1 MLHRCLLVLSVLLMA
16 VPAKAGESYIV
27 RLREG
32 VQPQAAM
39 RAYIRPVLALQ
50 GKQQDAAQR
59 AAVAEVAQFVI
70 VELPDDSSL
79 TPSML
84 SQQPWV
90 AEFYPNRRIPLHAAP
105 AMPAE
110 DVNASYALGIVGATK
125 AWRIA
130 TGKGVVVGIIDT
142 GITWWH
148 PSLRPLH
155 WVNPGEDANGN
166 GSYEPWASEKANDD
180 GVFGDLDGIDNDG
193 NGFIDDVIGYDFVDQ
208 TFQNVGDNAERDDD
222 PNDEQGHGTSVAGVV
237 ASIDTAGNTPL
248 GLANDARL
256 MTLRAFDLTGNAEED
271 DIAAALL
278 YAALNGADV
287 VNMSF
292 GDGVDSPLLRAAVK
306 AAADMGCVLVASAG
320 NSGTTSRQ
328 YPASYDDVIAV
339 AATNDRDV
347 RASFSSTGSS
357 IGISAPGQAIPT
369 TRAGGGYRTVSGT
382 SFAAPYVAAAAAL
395 LRELHPTWTAREI
408 VSTLREHS
416 VDLGEKG
423 WDPLYG
429 DGRLQAD
436 AALQAVAPAT
446 ICITS
451 PTNEQEF
458 DLRRI
463 DSVRVA
469 GSALSTMFQR
479 YEVLLGRGLEPTAW
493 VVIDSGDQRRDTTL
507 AVIPADSLEPGP
519 YVVALRVTT
528 VTGRTLEDRVRI
540 TVIDTSIAFTST
552 EVINAWKDSRRA
564 VVVTTTTSR
573 PSLLIAHFLKG
584 TDTVRTVVDQQRRT
598 KTHSITVEGLPTR
611 VALQLVLEG
620 ISATG
625 DTARTTT
632 SFTLAEETAPQG
644 PFNGF
649 TSGLV
654 PFTGY
659 VLNDVRDL
667 YGDSTRTVLCTELD
681 GVTGEFGYL
690 WTHVDTSKTSRM
702 LFRQKR
708 HRTSSTW
715 IPRGVGDANGDG
727 VTDILC
733 HVVGRTAL
741 FQAAAPGG
749 SPFERML
756 FSDTVSGN
764 LQAAAM
770 SDLTGDGREELL
782 CLTDSGLVVISYQ
795 NNAFV
800 QIGHVPNTTP
810 PAVGNAD
817 NRYDEIRAAA
827 GDFDGDG
834 RMEVAYGDTDGD
846 LIIGEWTG
854 DGIRVEAT
862 FLHDGQG
869 GSGYVT
875 AHDVD
880 NDGRAE
886 VFIGVP
892 DSVSANADNEYGRQ
906 AWTYR
911 MYRGLGNNDY
921 RLAWVDFFA
930 GRRYGMGYRNGLDG
944 GQLDGVGGSEIAIC
958 TYPNL
963 YVFTWDST
971 RQTLRPI
978 GYTGGAASPRMLIGD
993 YNRNGIPDI
1002 VYGITNP
1009 YRSSFF
1015 NGLMTQM
1022 YVGEFDS
1029 RPQRPNDPR
1038 VAITGRTK
1046 AEVSWDPVP
1055 GATAY
1060 AVWLHGRPDQNTLY
1074 VSVGDTVTG
1083 TSLRL
1088 DSLRPG
1094 WEYGVTLYALRDTAT
1109 SARSNWVSFVMPN
1122 VSTPQSIEPKTI
1134 TREQLRSGV
1143 SFSITYN
1150 RLAVPDEAER
1160 ALIMMDY
1167 DTLRVTATLVQV
1179 LGQSILNVVFPP
1191 VDDNDVDIVNVG
1203 LPEVPLRADSA
1214 TPQWWFPVRVVD
1226 GGDPELHLR
1235 AMKVVSPE
1243 SAVLRFSQAV
1253 EQISAETVGNYAVS
1267 PFGTIVQVSA
1277 DGSDSIL
1284 LTFDGNRSIGPRGL
1298 TYYIT
1303 VSNVTS
1309 TTGASMTKGAGN
1321 TLAFVF
1327 AADDL
1332 TDIYAYPHPVR
1343 LSTDER
1349 VTFANL
1355 PANASIEIMDQ
1366 RFSVIRTLDETD
1378 ANGGVPWDLRTDEG
1392 QVIPAGMYFY
1402 RVKGSSDEVLRKLVI
1417 RRQ

>member
-1 MLHRCLLVLSVLLMA
+1 MLYRCFLLLALMWSVA
-16 VPAKAGESYIV
+16 SATARETYIV

-39 RAYIRPVLALQ
+39 RAYIRPVLAFQ

-59 AAVAEVAQFVI
+59 AAMADIAQFAV

-79 TPSML
+79 TPAML
-84 SQQPWV
+84 AEQPWV
-90 AEFYPNRRIPLHAAP
+90 AELYPNRRITLHAAA
-105 AMPAE
+105 AMPVQ
-110 DVNASYALGIVGATK
+110 DVDVSYALKIVGASN

-166 GSYEPWASEKANDD
+166 GSYEPWASEKTNGD
-180 GVFGDLDGIDNDG
+180 GVFGDFDGIDSDG

-208 TFQNVGDNAERDDD
+208 TFRNVGDDAERDEAPD
-222 PNDEQGHGTSVAGVV
+222 DEQGHGTSVAGVI
-237 ASIDTAGNTPL
+237 ASIDTASMTPL
-248 GLANDARL
+248 GLANEARL
-256 MTLRAFDLTGNAEED
+256 MTLRAFDMTGNAEED

-395 LRELHPTWTAREI
+395 LRQIHPAWTASEI
-408 VSTLREHS
+408 ISTLREYS
-416 VDLGEKG
+416 TDLGEKG

-446 ICITS
+446 IKITS
-451 PTNEQEF
+451 PGNEQEL
-458 DLRRI
+458 DLRRV
-463 DSVRVA
+463 DSVRVV
-469 GSALSTMFQR
+469 GSALCTTFKR
-479 YEVLLGRGLEPTAW
+479 YDVLLGRGVEPTSW
-493 VVIDSGDQRRDTTL
+493 VVVGSGDQRRDTTL
-507 AVIPADSLEPGP
+507 AVIPADSLVPGP
-519 YVVALRVTT
+519 HVIALRVTT

-540 TVIDTSIAFTST
+540 TVVDTAISFTAT

-573 PSLLIAHFLKG
+573 PTVLTAHFLKG

-598 KTHSITVEGLPTR
+598 KTHSITIEGLPTR
-611 VALQLVLEG
+611 VALKLVLEG
-620 ISATG
+620 VSATG

-649 TSGLV
+649 TSDVV

-681 GVTGEFGYL
+681 GVTGEFGSL
-690 WTHVDTSKTSRM
+690 WTHVDTSKTSQM
-702 LFRQKR
+702 LFRLKR
-708 HRTSSTW
+708 HRTATTW

-727 VTDILC
+727 ITDILC

-770 SDLTGDGREELL
+770 ADLTGDGREELL
-782 CLTDSGLVVISYQ
+782 CLTDSGLVVISYR

-800 QIGHVPNTTP
+800 QVGHVPNTTP
-810 PAVGNAD
+810 PAAGNAD

-854 DGIRVEAT
+854 DAMRVEAT

-944 GQLDGVGGSEIAIC
+944 GQLDGIGGSEIAIC

-978 GYTGGAASPRMLIGD
+978 GYTGSAASPRMLIGD

-1009 YRSSFF
+1009 NRSSLF

-1038 VAITGRTK
+1038 VAITGRSQ

-1060 AVWLHGRPDQNTLY
+1060 AVWLHGRPDPKTPS
-1074 VSVGDTVTG
+1074 VSIGDTVAG

-1094 WEYGVTLYALRDTAT
+1094 WRYSVTVYALRDTAG
-1109 SARSNWVSFVMPN
+1109 SYPSNRVSFVLPN
-1122 VSTPQSIEPKTI
+1122 VSIPQSIEPKTI

-1143 SFSITYN
+1143 SFSITYD

-1167 DTLRVTATLVQV
+1167 DSLRVTATLVQV

-1191 VDDNDVDIVNVG
+1191 INADDIDIVNVG

-1214 TPQWWFPVRVVD
+1214 TPQWWFPITVIDDAV
-1226 GGDPELHLR
+1226 PELYLR
-1235 AMKVVSPE
+1235 NILVE
-1243 SAVLRFSQAV
+1243 STERILLTFSEAVDPVTA
-1253 EQISAETVGNYAVS
+1253 ADPANYVLS
-1267 PFGTIVQVSA
+1267 PFGSITAVNAAGA
-1277 DGSDSIL
+1277 DNVRI
-1284 LTFDGNRSIGPRGL
+1284 TFDGNRTIGARGIA
-1298 TYYIT
+1298 YFIT
-1303 VSNVTS
+1303 ARNVKA
-1309 TTGASMTKGAGN
+1309 ASGKEITKGAGN
-1321 TLAFVF
+1321 TLGFAFT
-1327 AADDL
+1327 ADDL
-1332 TDIYAYPHPVR
+1332 ADVYAYPHPVR
-1343 LSTDER
+1343 LATDER

-1355 PANASIEIMDQ
+1355 PADAEIEVMDQ
-1366 RFSVIRTLDETD
+1366 RFSVIRTLNETD
-1378 ANGGVPWDLRTDEG
+1378 ANGGVAWDLRSDDG
-1392 QVIPAGMYFY
+1392 QVIPAGIYFY
-1402 RVKGSSDEVLRKLVI
+1402 RVKDRDDEALRKLVI
-1417 RRQ
+1417 KR